1 MGVRGEES
9 RLKGYR
15 YYMGLLLGERGDAG
29 MMGLLGKR
37 GDTGMM
43 GLLGERGASVPFASR
58 NRA

>member
-37 GDTGMM
+37 GDTGMI
-43 GLLGERGASVPFASR
+43 GGGRRHNAESNAARVVA
-58 NRA
+58 